1 MNDHVEP
8 HSTQQASQANRRRAF
23 TALDVQSRP
32 PPGKRR
38 PLVDRARSI
47 RVLPLFVAPRIQ
59 VLAET
64 LANQIAAGEVVE
76 RPAAAVKE
84 LVENALDA
92 GARRIE
98 VDLGEGGCRLVRVRD
113 DGSGMGREDARL
125 SLSRHATSKLRTK
138 DDLFAISTYGFR
150 GEALP
155 SIAAVSRFTLLTCEP
170 GAGGGTR
177 IEVEGGRVLSVE
189 DAGAPPGTT
198 VEARDLF
205 WNVPARRKFLKR
217 AATEQAHAVEAV
229 LRLALPRP
237 EVEFTVRENG
247 RVLLRLPAGPAAAV
261 QERRAEEAL
270 GHEVRGLLL
279 PVSAQVRG
287 IRARGLIASPAV
299 ERSNASAVWLFV
311 NGRAVRDR
319 QLTHAVL
326 RAYGEVMPHGRYPA
340 ALVFLEVPPREV
352 DVNVHPAKAEV
363 RLADGRAAHEAI
375 SAALRPALASGSWL
389 PLPGARGS
397 GPASSFPG
405 DPAGDRS
412 ARVAEALR
420 RYGERAPYEKPRWE
434 ADAPFAGAGRPTS
447 DPSAIVRDGGEAAGA
462 AAPTAAAAGQA
473 PLIAP
478 APYFAGLRYLG
489 QLHRTYLVCEGPR
502 GLVLIDQHAAH
513 ERMNYQRLR
522 RAAAERRGQ
531 VQPLLVPLL
540 LRLAPAAAA
549 RIAEGAADLAAIG
562 VEVEP
567 FGGGSAAVKALP
579 APLASLPES
588 ALAALLADLA
598 EELASSGRGESLE
611 RRRDALLARAACHA
625 SVRAHDALGEGEA
638 RALLGALDET
648 DYGARCAHGRPVVA
662 EWPVPEIE
670 KRFGRDYE
678 SHARAA
684 PPETL

>member
-1 MNDHVEP
+1 VTPRIH
-8 HSTQQASQANRRRAF
+8 
-23 TALDVQSRP
+23 
-32 PPGKRR
+32 
-38 PLVDRARSI
+38 
-47 RVLPLFVAPRIQ
+47 VLPD
-59 VLAET
+59 T

-98 VDLGEGGCRLVRVRD
+98 VDLEDGGCHLVRVRD
-113 DGSGMGREDARL
+113 DGWGMGREDAQL

-138 DDLFAISTYGFR
+138 DDLFAIATYGFR

-170 GAGGGTR
+170 GAAAGTR
-177 IEVEGGRVLSVE
+177 IEVEGGRVLSVD

-247 RVLLRLPAGPAAAV
+247 RVLLRLPPGEAAAV
-261 QERRAEEAL
+261 QEQRAEEAL
-270 GHEVRGLLL
+270 GREVRGRLL
-279 PVSAQVRG
+279 PISGQIRG
-287 IRARGLIASPAV
+287 VRARGLAASPAI

-340 ALVFLEVPPREV
+340 ALVFVEVPARDV

-363 RLADGRAAHEAI
+363 RLADARAAHEAI
-375 SAALRPALASGSWL
+375 TAALHPVLASGSWL
-389 PLPGARGS
+389 GQGGEGPIAPALPIGL
-397 GPASSFPG
+397 
-405 DPAGDRS
+405 DPSEERA
-412 ARVAEALR
+412 ARVAEALG
-420 RYGERAPYEKPRWE
+420 RYGEHAPYQRPRWE
-434 ADAPFAGAGRPTS
+434 DDPPFAAGAVRPMS
-447 DPSAIVRDGGEAAGA
+447 DPAATVRSGGEAGA
-462 AAPTAAAAGQA
+462 AAAPAPQPAGQA
-473 PLIAP
+473 ALIAP

-502 GLVLIDQHAAH
+502 GLVLVDQHAAH

-522 RAAAERRGQ
+522 RAAAERRAQ
-531 VQPLLVPLL
+531 AQPLLVPIL

-579 APLASLPES
+579 APLATLKEP
-588 ALAALLADLA
+588 ALAALLTDLA
-598 EELASSGRGESLE
+598 EELSVSGRGESLE

-625 SVRAHDALGEGEA
+625 SVRAHDALGESEA

-662 EWPVPEIE
+662 EWPAAEIE

-678 SHARAA
+678 SRARAA

>member
-1 MNDHVEP
+1 V
-8 HSTQQASQANRRRAF
+8 AS
-23 TALDVQSRP
+23 
-32 PPGKRR
+32 
-38 PLVDRARSI
+38 
-47 RVLPLFVAPRIQ
+47 RIQ
-59 VLAET
+59 VLPET

-98 VDLGEGGCRLVRVRD
+98 VDLEEGGCRLVRVRD

-125 SLSRHATSKLRTK
+125 SLERHATSKLRTK
-138 DDLFAISTYGFR
+138 DDLFAIATYGFR

-170 GAGGGTR
+170 GAAAGTR

-217 AATEQAHAVEAV
+217 AATEQAHAIEAV

-237 EVEFTVRENG
+237 EVEFTVREHG

-261 QERRAEEAL
+261 EEQRAAEAL
-270 GHEVRGLLL
+270 GHEVRGQLL

-287 IRARGLIASPAV
+287 IRVRGLAASPAV

-340 ALVFLEVPPREV
+340 ALVFLEVPAREV

-375 SAALRPALASGSWL
+375 TAALRPALASGGWL
-389 PLPGARGS
+389 QLDGTGY
-397 GPASSFPG
+397 ASASP
-405 DPAGDRS
+405 DSIPSDDRS

-420 RYGERAPYEKPRWE
+420 RYGDRAPHEKPRWGWE
-434 ADAPFAGAGRPTS
+434 ARSTAGSPMS
-447 DPSAIVRDGGEAAGA
+447 DPSATVRSGGEAAGA
-462 AAPTAAAAGQA
+462 AAPAVGAAAEGVGPASVASAAGQA
-473 PLIAP
+473 ELIPA

-502 GLVLIDQHAAH
+502 GLVLVDQHAAH

-522 RAAAERRGQ
+522 RAAAERRGH

-540 LRLAPAAAA
+540 LRLAPGAAA

-562 VEVEP
+562 IEVEP

-579 APLASLPES
+579 APLATLPES

-625 SVRAHDALGEGEA
+625 SVRAHDPLDDAEA
-638 RALLGALDET
+638 QALLGALDAT

-662 EWPVPEIE
+662 EWPAPEIE

>member
-1 MNDHVEP
+1 LTAARRSGYCRLVPP
-8 HSTQQASQANRRRAF
+8 H
-23 TALDVQSRP
+23 
-32 PPGKRR
+32 
-38 PLVDRARSI
+38 
-47 RVLPLFVAPRIQ
+47 IQ
-59 VLAET
+59 VLPET

-92 GARRIE
+92 GARRVE
-98 VDLGEGGCRLVRVRD
+98 VDLVDGGCRLLRVRD
-113 DGSGMGREDARL
+113 DGSGMGREDALL
-125 SLSRHATSKLRTK
+125 SLQRHATSKLRSK
-138 DDLFAISTYGFR
+138 DDLFAIATYGFR

-155 SIAAVSRFTLLTCEP
+155 SIAAISRFTLLTCEP
-170 GAGGGTR
+170 GATAGTR
-177 IEVEGGRVLSVE
+177 VEVEGGRVASVE
-189 DAGAPPGTT
+189 DAGAPAGTT

-217 AATEQAHAVEAV
+217 AATEQAHALEAV

-237 EVEFTVRENG
+237 EVEFTVRESG
-247 RVLLRLPAGPAAAV
+247 RVLLRLPAGEAAAV
-261 QERRAEEAL
+261 QEQRAEEAL
-270 GHEVRGLLL
+270 GREVRGRLL
-279 PVSAQVRG
+279 PVSAHVRG
-287 IRARGLIASPAV
+287 VRARGLAASPAI
-299 ERSNASAVWLFV
+299 ERSNAAAVWLFV

-340 ALVFLEVPPREV
+340 ALVFVDVAPRDV

-363 RLADGRAAHEAI
+363 RLADARAAHEAI
-375 SAALRPALASGSWL
+375 VAALRPALASGAWL
-389 PLPGARGS
+389 PLDGTAGV
-397 GPASSFPG
+397 GPARSYTLA
-405 DPAGDRS
+405 PADERS
-412 ARVAEALR
+412 TRVAEALQ
-420 RYGERAPYEKPRWE
+420 RYGERAPYERPRWHAE
-434 ADAPFAGAGRPTS
+434 AGSTAGAGPM
-447 DPSAIVRDGGEAAGA
+447 SAGGEAAGA
-462 AAPTAAAAGQA
+462 ADRAGGQA
-473 PLIAP
+473 ALLPP
-478 APYFAGLRYLG
+478 QPYFAGLRYLG

-502 GLVLIDQHAAH
+502 GLVLVDQHAAH

-522 RAAAERRGQ
+522 RAADERRGH
-531 VQPLLVPLL
+531 VQPLLVPML

-579 APLASLPES
+579 APLASLKEP
-588 ALAALLADLA
+588 ALAALLTDLA
-598 EELASSGRGESLE
+598 EELSASGRGESLE

-625 SVRAHDALGEGEA
+625 SVRAHDALAEAEA
-638 RALLGALDET
+638 RALLGALDAT

-662 EWPVPEIE
+662 EWTEAEIE

-684 PPETL
+684 PPDTL